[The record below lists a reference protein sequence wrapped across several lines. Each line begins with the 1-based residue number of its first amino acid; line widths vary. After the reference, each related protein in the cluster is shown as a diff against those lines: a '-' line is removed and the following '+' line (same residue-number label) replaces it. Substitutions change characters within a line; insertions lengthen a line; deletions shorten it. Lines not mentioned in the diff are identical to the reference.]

1 MKKLSV
7 GFFLTVLSA
16 ILAVVGL
23 IFYMVNANTAYF
35 ANLGV
40 NAAIV
45 GCAVAAIV
53 LQAIYLGAAARNERH
68 WALGFCPIVACAL
81 LMLAFTNFITARVN
95 GIASIMTFEN
105 NASNMAD
112 LTSALVGLVFCLL
125 AVVFGI
131 VSAFFDVS
139 KDR

>member
-45 GCAVAAIV
+45 GCAVAAVV
-53 LQAIYLGAAARNERH
+53 LQAIYLGASRKGDN
-68 WALGFCPIVACAL
+68 WVLGFCPIVACAL

-112 LTSALVGLVFCLL
+112 LTSAIAGIVFCLL

-131 VSAFFDVS
+131 VSAFFDAS